1 MAQYQPSYVDTS
13 GFSKSISDA
22 AYKAQLLAMKQQEA
36 MNRAIDN
43 QFKTYSGKLRKQD
56 AAKFDSYFGEYSDAL
71 KNYQRYNRVGGRSS
85 DMMAASEL
93 VNEKKQQML
102 DFIDRSTKLGQ
113 VQIGLGKLYK
123 DGGKLLNKSKYNEV
137 YNNLDSYD
145 ADQLNELYG
154 GIDKI
159 PTDFELRRDDLN
171 TNKYFNTINSL
182 RKIGNLSSS
191 AIRQPK
197 IDPNTGQQVT
207 RPYSIG
213 EFGQIDVPIMEVKV
227 GLTPAETRNAVW
239 ASSVGEFQDAPD
251 LFLKELNEGLAS
263 SNQSVQQQSR
273 DLLNRVMSTYGIKDP
288 KQVTGV
294 DILAQSVLDQSQQ
307 IIEIEDWSKL
317 KNIEGVI
324 KGRAG
329 LKLSQQRLALARS
342 TFNEAKKNSAL
353 KLAGQAGTIV
363 GSYLNSGLIDNKQ
376 SLDFL
381 ANALVGAGF
390 DVKLDANTIK
400 QLKTAQ
406 GLRNIDVAELIAAM
420 KALNQ
425 GEIEPQ

>member
-43 QFKTYSGKLRKQD
+43 QFKMYSGKLRKQD
-56 AAKFDSYFGEYSDAL
+56 SAKFDSYFNEYSNAL
-71 KNYQRYNRVGGRSS
+71 KTYQRYNRGLGRSS

-93 VNEKKQQML
+93 VNEKKQAML

-113 VQIGLGKLYK
+113 VQLGLGKLYK

-159 PTDFELRRDDLN
+159 PTDFELKKQDID
-171 TNKYFNTINSL
+171 TNKYFGTIRSFS
-182 RKIGNLSSS
+182 KIGNVSST
-191 AIRQPK
+191 AIKQRK
-197 IDPNTGQQVT
+197 IDANTNQQVT
-207 RPYSIG
+207 RPYPIG
-213 EFGQIDVPIMEVKV
+213 EFGEINVPVVEVKV
-227 GLTPAETRNAVW
+227 GMTPAEARNAVW
-239 ASSVGEFQDAPD
+239 ASSTGEFQDAPD
-251 LFLKELNEGLAS
+251 LFLKEVNDGINS
-263 SNQSVQQQSR
+263 DNPSVKQQSI
-273 DLLNRVMSTYGIKDP
+273 DKMNRVMSTFGIKDP

-294 DILAQSVLDQSQQ
+294 DILAQSILDQSQQ
-307 IIEIEDWSKL
+307 TIEIEDWSKL
-317 KNIEGVI
+317 KNIEGII

-342 TFNEAKKNSAL
+342 AFNEAKKNSAL